1 MWELIHKL
9 LLLFIERKDKYKH
22 AEEKLQR
29 RVDYFKELKT
39 LEDSNLDEDE
49 KRARRN
55 AIAQRLV
62 GSQLVSFE
70 LVDYLIKNKNIN
82 NFEIVAK
89 TLALWDTSLKIDRND
104 DKKITGIG
112 LNTWGFRKEKLMLI
126 ITLLFSIFMIVF
138 SIYIFKYN
146 VIWLKSAMMLPEYIS
161 IIAMVLLVL
170 GFIALAIFL
179 CITTIILFDLKRI
192 IELMDG

>member
-1 MWELIHKL
+1 MWELIHKI

-104 DKKITGIG
+104 DKKIIEIT
-112 LNTWGFRKEKLMLI
+112 LKKWGFFKEKIMLNF
-126 ITLLFSIFMIVF
+126 TLCFGIF
-138 SIYIFKYN
+138 IFILSMYSF
-146 VIWLKSAMMLPEYIS
+146 KSSTLWIKNAFLIPEYIAV
-161 IIAMVLLVL
+161 IFMLCIVL
-170 GFIALAIFL
+170 GLLIVSVFL
-179 CITTIILFDLKRI
+179 FITTVVLFDLKRI
-192 IELMDG
+192 VDLLNK